1 MNIYKY
7 TPNPHYIEWTQ
18 SQALEALLKEWLS
31 GTRDSITED
40 LEEMILDELDA
51 DSVGRLFR
59 AVLSKKNVESTY
71 EVAMSIIDTYDDKGS
86 SPLWS
91 FMNNRFDEIEE
102 AYR

>member
-1 MNIYKY
+1 MFIEKY
-7 TPNPHYIEWTQ
+7 QLNPHYVEWTQ
-18 SQALEALLKEWLS
+18 SEALEALLREWLS
-31 GTRDSITED
+31 GTRDSIIED
-40 LEEMILDELDA
+40 LEEIIVDELDP
-51 DSVGRLFR
+51 DNVGKLFR
-59 AVLSKKNVESTY
+59 AALSKKSVESTY